1 MNMRP
6 SLGFTLVEQ
15 LAIVIILVILS
26 QLAMTQYDTFLKR
39 IEGIVV
45 TAEMK
50 NLIVSGR
57 NLALQSHCA
66 LTICGSSTGS
76 SCDNNWNIGAL
87 LIQDHNRNGL
97 VDGNDRVLQF
107 LPLNIR
113 SADLTWRGFSGS
125 RITIEAFGTT
135 YASNGTFNYCSRD
148 HNPQLHR
155 QIVINRGGRVRS
167 SIDTNHDGIHEDSQG
182 IPIVCP

>member
-1 MNMRP
+1 MRYTD
-6 SLGFTLVEQ
+6 GFTLIEQ
-15 LAIVIILVILS
+15 LTIVILVVIIS
-26 QLAMTQYDTFLKR
+26 QIAMTQYDLFLKK
-39 IEGIVV
+39 IEAITVN
-45 TAEMK
+45 AEIK
-50 NLIVSGR
+50 NLMVSGR

-76 SCDNNWNIGAL
+76 SCDNNWNSGAL
-87 LIQDHNRNGL
+87 LVQDHNRNGL
-97 VDGNDRVLQF
+97 IDGSDRILQF

-113 SADLTWRGFSGS
+113 SADLTWHGFSGN

-135 YASNGTFNYCSRD
+135 YASNGTFNYCSKD